1 MATGC
6 VLVLGTALSSSLPSL
21 VPAPVFALSVPDR
34 MVTGRVLLQAK
45 TQDAKVESVRWQID
59 EFSRIT
65 PPPFDLVLDLGPV
78 PHEKTITAVALDR
91 ERRPLYQQEAVLN
104 PGGRHLAL
112 EILSPLQGQRVSG
125 PAPVLVRAAA
135 PPGEDLETLVL
146 DVDGREITLTGGDE
160 VRAAVVDIPDRATAV
175 VARLR
180 TTRGR
185 VAEKTILVNGRGLI
199 TTLDAHI
206 VEQTVGVHRG
216 SKPLEGLSAADF
228 SVRDDRGPCEIREV
242 RLTRDAPLSLGIAI
256 DTSLSLLHTEELRD
270 ATAHRFI
277 EQTLRPQDLA
287 FLNRFGQTLIRVV
300 DWTSSKKLLKK
311 NVLELGYDSLP
322 GTVLHEAVIKA
333 LYQFQGSQGARALIL
348 ITDGNVY
355 DDDVQE
361 QDALAYARQAG
372 VKIYALG
379 LPWEMQIETPYRV
392 RDESGKVVTRF
403 RVHHETQAA
412 NQEVLRRF
420 TEATGGRTYLVKEA
434 ADLPKIFAEI
444 ERDLRTQ
451 YLVSYVSNAKRRGA
465 FHPVEIRAAKGTVS
479 TAAGFFY

>member
-1 MATGC
+1 
-6 VLVLGTALSSSLPSL
+6 
-21 VPAPVFALSVPDR
+21 
-34 MVTGRVLLQAK
+34 
-45 TQDAKVESVRWQID
+45 
-59 EFSRIT
+59 
-65 PPPFDLVLDLGPV
+65 
-78 PHEKTITAVALDR
+78 
-91 ERRPLYQQEAVLN
+91 
-104 PGGRHLAL
+104 
-112 EILSPLQGQRVSG
+112 
-125 PAPVLVRAAA
+125 
-135 PPGEDLETLVL
+135 
-146 DVDGREITLTGGDE
+146 
-160 VRAAVVDIPDRATAV
+160 
-175 VARLR
+175 
-180 TTRGR
+180 
-185 VAEKTILVNGRGLI
+185 
-199 TTLDAHI
+199 
-206 VEQTVGVHRG
+206 
-216 SKPLEGLSAADF
+216 
-228 SVRDDRGPCEIREV
+228 V

-403 RVHHETQAA
+403 RVRHETQAA